1 MNEMIMRE
9 LAETG
14 ADLLSEYDPV
24 ILDIDRLPD
33 RRLSEY
39 AEYLMI
45 TLYADYNLE
54 C

>member
-1 MNEMIMRE
+1 MIMRE

-24 ILDIDRLPD
+24 ILDVDRLPD
-33 RRLSEY
+33 QRLAKY
-39 AEYLMI
+39 AEYLTT
-45 TLYADYNLE
+45 TLDTDYNLE